1 MVIVMKIARLYLR
14 VSTLEQDLTRQEQ
27 LVEES
32 RKNGYHIA
40 AVYREKASGNTLD
53 RPELQRMINDLQHN
67 EVVICEKI
75 DRLSRLPL
83 PEAESLVNAIKSK
96 GAKLAIPGVVDLSEL
111 AESSSGV
118 AAIVLESVQQ
128 LLLKLALQMARD
140 DFETRRSRQRA
151 GIDAAKTKGDV
162 YRGRPVDHDMHK
174 KIQELLAAGF
184 SVRKTA
190 NLADCSTHSVQKV
203 KKMMDNDSR

>member
-118 AAIVLESVQQ
+118 ASIVLESVQQ

>member
-1 MVIVMKIARLYLR
+1 MKIARIYCR
-14 VSTLEQDLTRQEQ
+14 VSTVGQDLLRQEQ
-27 LVEES
+27 LVEQA
-32 RKNGYHIA
+32 RNDGYHIA
-40 AVYREKASGNTLD
+40 GIYREKASGTTSN
-53 RPELQRMINDLQHN
+53 RPELQRMIHDLQHG

-111 AESSSGV
+111 AESSTGV
-118 AAIVLESVQQ
+118 TAIVLQSVQD
-128 LLLKLALQMARD
+128 LLLKIALQMARD
-140 DFETRRSRQRA
+140 DYETRRFRQRA
-151 GIDAAKTKGDV
+151 GIDAAKAKGDI
-162 YRGRPVDHDMHK
+162 YRGRPVDHDMHQ

-190 NLADCSTHSVQKV
+190 SLANCSTFSVQKV
-203 KKMMDNDSR
+203 KKMMDAELTCET